1 MNCSKA
7 IFELMLDVMKK
18 QLKLAEF
25 GFGGKESEAFIY
37 FKEQTMNHF
46 YDTTKRVYQQGI
58 TNGDFDYC
66 KCGASI
72 RRGHKDCE
80 FCGGSGYRDKEKKEE

>member
-1 MNCSKA
+1 MNSSKA

-25 GFGGKESEAFIY
+25 GFGGKDAEAFLY

-46 YDTTKRVYQQGI
+46 YDTTKKLYQQGI
-58 TNGDFDYC
+58 ADGTFEYC
-66 KCGASI
+66 NCGASI
-72 RRGHKDCE
+72 RKGHKDCE
-80 FCGGSGYRDKEKKEE
+80 CGGSGYRDKKEVK